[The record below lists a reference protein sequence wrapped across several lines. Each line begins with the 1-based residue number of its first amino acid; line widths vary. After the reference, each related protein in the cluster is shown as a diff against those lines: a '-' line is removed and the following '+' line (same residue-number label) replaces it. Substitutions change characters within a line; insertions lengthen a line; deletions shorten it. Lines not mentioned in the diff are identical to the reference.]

1 LDSKVNV
8 IVYRELSERGA
19 GGKDGL
25 LKFRFAKENK
35 THFLS
40 AKRSL
45 SRLSRGPA
53 LFRQINKPSFGS
65 TSKSD
70 SLLG

>member
-1 LDSKVNV
+1 MNGMVF
-8 IVYRELSERGA
+8 RELGERGA
-19 GGKDGL
+19 GLKDGL
-25 LKFRFAKENK
+25 LKFRFAKENRN
-35 THFLS
+35 HFLS
-40 AKRSL
+40 AKRRL